1 MIPVSRPFISELEV
15 SLVTDAVSSTW
26 VSSIGPYLD
35 QFERM
40 FAEFCGVKHAVAVS
54 NGTVGLHLALVALG
68 IGAGD
73 EVMIPD
79 LTFVATANAVRVA
92 GAVPVF
98 ADVSRATYCIDPDS
112 VRRLLTPKT
121 KAIMPVHLYGHPAN
135 LPAILEIARA
145 RGFFVIEDA
154 AESHGASIGML
165 RTGAFG
171 HCGVFS
177 FYGNK
182 IITTGEG
189 GAITTNDNEL
199 NVRLRHLRDHAMSK
213 DLRYWHTEVG
223 FNYRMTNLQAALGV
237 AQLKQVDQ
245 FLNAR
250 EEILDSYKK
259 NLEPEGIE
267 CNPVVDARPV
277 NWLVTAVVDG
287 LSRASRD
294 TAMFEMREA
303 KVDSRPFF
311 YPMSMLP
318 MYLAA
323 RNPVAW
329 QLSESGFNLPTFVGI
344 TKQQINLVCEE
355 FLKAVERQR

>member
-1 MIPVSRPFISELEV
+1 MIPVSRPFISELEI
-15 SLVTDAVSSTW
+15 SLVTDAVRSTW
-26 VSSIGPYLD
+26 VSSIGPYMD
-35 QFERM
+35 QFEHM

-68 IGAGD
+68 IGTGD
-73 EVMIPD
+73 EVIIPD
-79 LTFVATANAVRVA
+79 LTFVATANAVRVS

-98 ADVSRATYCIDPDS
+98 ADVCRDTYCIDPAAI
-112 VRRLLTPKT
+112 RRLLTPKT
-121 KAIMPVHLYGHPAN
+121 RAIMPVHLYGHPAN
-135 LPAILEIARA
+135 MPVILEIARSN
-145 RGFFVIEDA
+145 GLVVIEDA
-154 AESHGASIGML
+154 AEAHGAAIGET
-165 RTGAFG
+165 RTGTFG

-189 GAITTNDNEL
+189 GAITTNDDGL
-199 NVRLRHLRDHAMSK
+199 NVRLRYLRDHAMSK
-213 DLRYWHTEVG
+213 DIRYWHTEVG

-250 EEILDSYKK
+250 AEILDRYRKK
-259 NLEPEGIE
+259 LEPAGIE

-287 LSRASRD
+287 LSRAGRD
-294 TAMFEMREA
+294 AAMGAMREA
-303 KVDSRPFF
+303 EVDSRPFF

-318 MYLAA
+318 MYQSE
-323 RNPVAW
+323 RRPVAW
-329 QLSESGFNLPTFVGI
+329 QLSESGFNLPTFVGM
-344 TKQQINLVCEE
+344 TRQQIDLVCEQ
-355 FLKAVERQR
+355 FLKAVGR